1 MSKILIV
8 SQHYY
13 PENFRITDIA
23 EELVKKGH
31 MVTVLTGYPNYPQG
45 YVLDDYKGRSGKK
58 KHKEET
64 INGVHILRCYEHP
77 RKHSKIHLFLNYYS
91 ISLSMR
97 SKARHLKEKFDVVLI
112 NQLSP
117 VMQSW
122 GGILYAKKH
131 NIKSILYCYDL
142 WPDSLAAGGI
152 KENSLIYKYYYKVSN
167 KIYKNVD
174 EILVTSKNFINYFE
188 NKHHISSDKLY
199 YLPQYCEDLF
209 NNIEPIIQLKEFNY
223 VFAGNIGNVQSVE
236 TIIKAASLIKK
247 DNTIKIHIVGDGS
260 DFSNCKKLAN
270 ELKLNNVIFYGKRP
284 LEEMPTFYSMASAML
299 VTLSNND
306 VISNTLPG
314 KVQSYMCAGKP
325 IIASANG
332 ETKTIIKEAKCG
344 VCCSAED
351 YIELAK
357 LMTVFKNLNQKELSI
372 NSRSY
377 YNLHFN
383 KELFFKTLEERL
395 K

>member
-45 YVLDDYKGRSGKK
+45 YVLDDYKGRNGKK

-97 SKARHLKEKFDVVLI
+97 SKARRLKEKFDVVLI

-357 LMTVFKNLNQKELSI
+357 LMTAFKNLNQKELSI